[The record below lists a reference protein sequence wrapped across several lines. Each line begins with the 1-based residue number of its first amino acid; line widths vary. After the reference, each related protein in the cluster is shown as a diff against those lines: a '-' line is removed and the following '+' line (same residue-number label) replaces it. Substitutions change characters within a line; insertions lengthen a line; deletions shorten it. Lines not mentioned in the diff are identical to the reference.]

1 MYRKFKNIIL
11 IALILLAFTK
21 HTAAQGAQAAHR
33 LIRIHSAASPADS
46 NMTSHP
52 VIVGPKIEFAL
63 SKTLSWTTHLE
74 YNTQFKNFNLDSR
87 LQWRFR
93 LRSDMYLLYTD
104 NYLADGPHRERNI
117 ELKISLW
124 VN

>member
-1 MYRKFKNIIL
+1 MYRKLKNIIL
-11 IALILLAFTK
+11 IPVILVVFADQTTAQVPQTK
-21 HTAAQGAQAAHR
+21 R
-33 LIRIHSAASPADS
+33 LITIHSAGAPADS
-46 NMTSHP
+46 NMTIQP

-63 SKTLSWTTHLE
+63 SNTLSWTTGLQ

-93 LRSDMYLLYTD
+93 LRSDIYLLYTD

-117 ELKISLW
+117 ELKIGLW
-124 VN
+124 IN